1 MSQYQV
7 EQRVRIRNLQESF
20 TRRITPN
27 RAGNLAVLIAVLLVP
42 IVGMLALSVDV
53 SYSMRKSD
61 ELQRAA
67 DLAALAGARA
77 LAPDVVGTQDLD
89 VVRARIS
96 DAAKARL
103 ADLPNFTVLPDDVVI
118 GKYDVKTAY
127 TNFTVTKK
135 GTFDTVQVTLRRD
148 RSANNPL
155 PLLFGGIFG
164 LVEDETFASST
175 AVLQKPVAIRPGAD
189 ILPFAIP
196 AEYWLDQDFDKSL
209 QVRSDG
215 KVINSKGHVLSKDW
229 GTIDFGT
236 RRNEVANL
244 NYQVINGLH
253 DTHLT
258 ELYRDGRIQIRS
270 SFDSRQEIWVRSKI
284 GLPEELFETIGKIEG
299 KPRLAPL
306 FSQSFGEGRELE
318 FKIVNWVVV
327 AFQDVSDPNSELTT
341 LEVKPAFLYDGLLR
355 PSQNLCAE
363 EGLITGAYTS
373 PVLID

>member
-7 EQRVRIRNLQESF
+7 EQRVLIRNLQESF
-20 TRRITPN
+20 TRRVTPN

-164 LVEDETFASST
+164 DDTFKFVKTRLQFQRIMWSSY
-175 AVLQKPVAIRPGAD
+175 KNP
-189 ILPFAIP
+189 
-196 AEYWLDQDFDKSL
+196 
-209 QVRSDG
+209 
-215 KVINSKGHVLSKDW
+215 
-229 GTIDFGT
+229 
-236 RRNEVANL
+236 
-244 NYQVINGLH
+244 
-253 DTHLT
+253 
-258 ELYRDGRIQIRS
+258 
-270 SFDSRQEIWVRSKI
+270 
-284 GLPEELFETIGKIEG
+284 
-299 KPRLAPL
+299 
-306 FSQSFGEGRELE
+306 
-318 FKIVNWVVV
+318 
-327 AFQDVSDPNSELTT
+327 
-341 LEVKPAFLYDGLLR
+341 
-355 PSQNLCAE
+355 
-363 EGLITGAYTS
+363 
-373 PVLID
+373 